1 MRVAGMSASILCA
14 SLLAH
19 SVFAAQNQPAVPPG
33 DPPPLGTASFV
44 PPTSIDEEPLTAASF
59 VTRATMMNLMET
71 EAGSLAQSKS
81 TNPQIKSFAAQLMAD
96 HRAAQTQLKAPAAQA
111 KLAMPGEMDVD
122 HQKARDELA
131 ALDGSAF
138 DTKFIQLMTSSHDE
152 AVRMFEAASK
162 SPKLTKELQAYANAM
177 LPKLKAHAQTAHKL
191 SSGH

>member
-1 MRVAGMSASILCA
+1 MREAGIRTSIFCA
-14 SLLAH
+14 SFFAC
-19 SVFAAQNQPAVPPG
+19 SVFAAENQPAIPPG

-71 EAGSLAQSKS
+71 EAGALAQSKS

-96 HRAAQTQLKAPAAQA
+96 HRAAQTQLKVPAAQA

-122 HQKARDELA
+122 HQKIRDELA
-131 ALDGSAF
+131 ALDGAAF

-162 SPKLTKELQAYANAM
+162 SPKLTKELQAYASAM
-177 LPKLKAHAQTAHKL
+177 LPKLQAHAQAAHKL
-191 SSGH
+191 SSAH